1 MTTRSAKVIL
11 ELMVD
16 KYLSNA
22 KKASEAIKK
31 VGEDAEQAGKKTDQ
45 SSEQASQSIQE
56 LAAAHQ
62 AAAKAAGLN
71 YNSQGQLV
79 DSNGKVQTS
88 AQAAAHE
95 LDQYSSAVH
104 TVSREAAEAAAAQ
117 EKYAAKQKEA
127 AQTAGT
133 TMVAFGTATVAALG
147 AATKAAMDWESAWT
161 GVTKTVDGTPEQMAD
176 LESGLRGLAKT
187 LPITH
192 TELAGVAEAAGQLGV
207 KREDILKFTKTMVD
221 LGQTTNLT
229 AEEAATDIAQI
240 ANVMGT
246 TGDEVDNFGAT
257 LVALGNAGAST
268 EKDILSMSQR
278 IAGAGKLIGASE
290 ADVLALS
297 NTLASMGVKAEL
309 GGGVST
315 RVLLK
320 MYGAV
325 QEGGTRLDAFAKA
338 AGTSADEFAKK
349 FGSAP
354 VEALD
359 MVTKGLGRVK
369 DGGGNVVETMTAM
382 GIEGTEEM
390 QVMLAL
396 AGAGDL
402 LSDSLVL
409 GAQAWEENTALIVE
423 ATKRYE
429 TTESKVTVAW
439 NNIKD
444 AAIDA
449 GAVILPVV
457 AGIAESISGLAQTFG
472 DLPAPV
478 QGAITGVAGVAG
490 AAALAGGGLM
500 LLLPKVRDGIEAFK
514 ELNTRADG
522 SSRGLGKLGAAAG
535 VAAAAFVG
543 FEIIKSIHN
552 DMQEANKTTAD
563 FTQSLVGLGK
573 NKDGL
578 DNMFRDIGVK
588 EFEGQIG
595 SAGQALN
602 KLINQDFNSAIESFG
617 ATNLGVNN
625 GMAKLA
631 DGITKADQA
640 IAGAATSGNLEMAA
654 QGFKSIA
661 DSAGEQGIKVE
672 EVAKRFPTYITAL
685 KELASQ
691 SKVNLSEQELLD
703 WAMGKVPASMQAA
716 ADGGDKAAVAL
727 IGQGEAAQ
735 AAAVMNEEIQ
745 KALEDVGLAAD
756 GSVTELNKWMGVLFQ
771 AGILSLSASD
781 ASIAYQSSIDAM
793 TDSVIKNGTTLDINT
808 EQGRA
813 NQSAYNGIA
822 KAAMASMEATA
833 AETLATQGSAAAQ
846 AQLQTNLKTSYNDL
860 VTAAGQ
866 LGITGDAADTLARK
880 ALGIPKETPIDS
892 WVNDKASSTLESI
905 RGKADALNG
914 KRVDIY
920 INTHESITKYLTE
933 KGASDLDAA
942 QNGGKAA
949 GGAILK
955 RAGGGGIYGPGTS
968 TSDEVPIWAS
978 PGEHMLDKGDVDKM
992 GGQQG
997 VYKFRAALQAGQ
1009 FDYLAGGGSVGSH
1022 VASVQIANQGSA
1034 QSTPSVNLEGLTVMV
1049 TNPFTGEQVTGIV
1062 SGIARNET
1070 QAGFTALDRT
1080 LTSVGRGGK
1089 YSGGR

>member
-1 MTTRSAKVIL
+1 MATRSAKVIL
-11 ELMVD
+11 ELIVD

-22 KKASEAIKK
+22 GKAAQAIKDT
-31 VGEDAEQAGKKTDQ
+31 GTAAEQAGKQTDKAT
-45 SSEQASQSIQE
+45 EQASQSVKD

-62 AAAKAAGLN
+62 AAAKAAGLS
-71 YNSQGQLV
+71 YNASGQLV

-127 AQTAGT
+127 AKTVGT
-133 TMVAFGTATVAALG
+133 TMAAFGATTVAALG
-147 AATKAAMDWESAWT
+147 AATKAAMDWESAWA
-161 GVTKTVDGTPEQMAD
+161 GVTKTVDGSPEQMQD
-176 LESGLRGLAKT
+176 LEKGLRGLAKT

-192 TELAGVAEAAGQLGV
+192 TDIAAVAEAAGQLGV
-207 KREDILKFTKTMVD
+207 KREDILSFTKTMVD

-229 AEEAATDIAQI
+229 ADEAATDIAQI

-246 TGDEVDNFGAT
+246 TGGDIDNFGAT

-268 EKDILSMSQR
+268 EKEILSMAQR
-278 IAGAGKLIGASE
+278 IAGAGKLVGASE

-309 GGGVST
+309 GGGVAT
-315 RVLLK
+315 RALLK

-325 QEGGTRLDAFAKA
+325 QEGGPKLDAFAKT
-338 AGTSADEFAKK
+338 AGTSAEEFSKA
-349 FGSAP
+349 FRESP
-354 VEALD
+354 VAALD
-359 MVTKGLGRVK
+359 MVTKGMARTK
-369 DGGGNVVETMTAM
+369 DEGGNVVAALREM
-382 GIEGTEEM
+382 GMKGTEEM

-402 LSDSLVL
+402 LSDSLAL

-457 AGIAESISGLAQTFG
+457 ANVAESISGLAQTFG

-490 AAALAGGGLM
+490 AAAIAGGGLM

-535 VAAAAFVG
+535 VAAVAFVG
-543 FEIIKSIHN
+543 FEVIKSIHN
-552 DMQEANKTTAD
+552 DMQEANKSTAD
-563 FTQSLVGLGK
+563 FTQALVGMGK
-573 NKDGL
+573 NKDSL
-578 DNMFRDIGVK
+578 DDLFRDVGAK
-588 EFEGQIG
+588 EFEGQVS

-640 IAGAATSGNLEMAA
+640 IAAAATSGNMDMAA
-654 QGFKSIA
+654 KGFKSIA

-672 EVAKRFPTYITAL
+672 DVAKRFPTYITAL

-691 SKVNLSEQELLD
+691 SKVTLSDQELLD

-716 ADGGDKAAVAL
+716 ADGGDKAAVSVL
-727 IGQGEAAQ
+727 GQGAAAEQ
-735 AAAVMNEEIQ
+735 AAAMNEELQ
-745 KALEDVGLAAD
+745 EALDNVGLAAD
-756 GSVTELNKWMGVLFQ
+756 GSITKLDKWMGVLFQ
-771 AGILSLSASD
+771 AGLLSLSASD
-781 ASIAYQSSIDAM
+781 ASIAYQASIDAL

-808 EQGRA
+808 EQGRS

-833 AETLATQGSAAAQ
+833 AETLATQGSTAAQ
-846 AQLQTNLKTSYNDL
+846 QQLQTNLKTSYNDL
-860 VTAAGQ
+860 VAAAGQ
-866 LGITGDAADTLARK
+866 FGIVGDEADTMARK
-880 ALGIPKETPIDS
+880 ALGVPKNVNIDA
-892 WVNDKASSTLESI
+892 WVNDKATSTLDGI
-905 RGKADALNG
+905 IG
-914 KRVDIY
+914 KRDNIDGSSAVMDIWAY
-920 INTHESITKYLTE
+920 THDITLKKTIEDPGGMGSSIGGRENGSLR
-933 KGASDLDAA
+933 GGQA
-942 QNGGKAA
+942 Q
-949 GGAILK
+949 GGAVLK
-955 RAGGGGIYGPGTS
+955 RAGGGPIHGPGLS

-997 VYKFRAALQAGQ
+997 VYKFRAALKAGQ
-1009 FDYLAGGGSVGSH
+1009 FDYLAGGGAVGTMTASYSLAGINAAPPQLSLDGM
-1022 VASVQIANQGSA
+1022 VA
-1034 QSTPSVNLEGLTVMV
+1034 LV
-1049 TNPFTGEQVTGIV
+1049 TNPWTGEQVQAAV
-1062 SGIARNET
+1062 RVVARQE
-1070 QAGFTALDRT
+1070 AGAAVDAAGRDI
-1080 LTSVGRGGK
+1080 GRG
-1089 YSGGR
+1089 SSV